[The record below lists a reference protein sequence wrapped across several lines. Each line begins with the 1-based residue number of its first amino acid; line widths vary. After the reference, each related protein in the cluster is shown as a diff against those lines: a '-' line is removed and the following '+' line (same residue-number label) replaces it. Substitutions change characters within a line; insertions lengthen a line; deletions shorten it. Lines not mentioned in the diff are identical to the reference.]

1 MRIPATW
8 LGAGW
13 GKLAPSGISSAK
25 GGATIGRCSSGSLT
39 ATAALTARAARLL
52 SATAVTAAVLVL
64 AASASAAQPASLAA
78 PAGAVFRS
86 YRFEVSGRSV
96 QIPSMLVRDDA
107 DSKAHEF
114 ISLGGAAAALGGLVT
129 PFGPA
134 GSYRLDLAGERA
146 VFSVDYPSIVMW
158 GSRIVSLSRDARPV
172 GSDLYLP
179 LDFLTRVVEPILH
192 AHAGDRSAPGSA
204 IGGPTPESRGLPTI
218 RTSSS
223 LKVPSL
229 FPTVEAAVMPAAA
242 AESASPRAVVPA
254 GGDRVFTIVL
264 DPGHGGEE
272 IGAAGKTEATE
283 KELTLQIAKKLQALL
298 EKEPRTRV
306 LLTRTDDSTVP
317 LDSRTALAN
326 HNHADLFLS
335 IHLNSAQQRDAR
347 GAETYFLTPQ
357 AKDDET
363 RTIAAIENNAIGVD
377 RASLGAAPVDLEL
390 VLWDLAQTQYI
401 AESSRLAGEIQ
412 RELNEALGVKDRG
425 VKEAPFRV
433 LMGATMPAVL
443 VEVGFLSNPAEEK
456 LLESDE
462 RQDTIAQALR
472 RAVVAF
478 RSGAG
483 PGSPAPAGTR

>member
-1 MRIPATW
+1 MAPV
-8 LGAGW
+8 G
-13 GKLAPSGISSAK
+13 LAARRVVIVPSLSAI
-25 GGATIGRCSSGSLT
+25 AVMV
-39 ATAALTARAARLL
+39 AALMGAAP
-52 SATAVTAAVLVL
+52 AP
-64 AASASAAQPASLAA
+64 AAQPASLMA

-86 YRFEVSGRSV
+86 YRFEVSGRAV
-96 QIPSMLVRDDA
+96 QIPSMLVRDESD
-107 DSKAHEF
+107 DKEREF
-114 ISLGGAAAALGGLVT
+114 ISLGGAAAVLGGLIT

-134 GSYRLDLAGERA
+134 GSYRLELAGERA
-146 VFSVDYPSIVMW
+146 VFSVDYPSIVKW

-179 LDFLTRVVEPILH
+179 LDFLTRVVEPILR
-192 AHAGDRSAPGSA
+192 AHAGDGGPAGSA
-204 IGGPTPESRGLPTI
+204 AGGATGESAGVPTI

-229 FPTVEAAVMPAAA
+229 FPTVEAAVMPAVA
-242 AESASPRAVVPA
+242 AEPAPSRAVVPA
-254 GGDRVFTIVL
+254 AGDRVFTVVL

-272 IGAAGKTEATE
+272 IGAAGKTDATE
-283 KELTLQIAKKLQALL
+283 KDLTLQIAKKLQALL

-317 LDSRTALAN
+317 LDSRTSLAN

-347 GAETYFLTPQ
+347 GAETYFLASQ

-363 RTIAAIENNAIGVD
+363 RTIAAIENNALGVD
-377 RASLGAAPVDLEL
+377 RASLGTAPVDLEL

-401 AESSRLAGEIQ
+401 AESGRLAGEIQ
-412 RELNEALGVKDRG
+412 RELNEALGVKNRG

-456 LLESDE
+456 LLKSDE

-472 RAVVAF
+472 RAVLAF

-483 PGSPAPAGTR
+483 SGGSAPAGTQ

>member
-1 MRIPATW
+1 M
-8 LGAGW
+8 
-13 GKLAPSGISSAK
+13 
-25 GGATIGRCSSGSLT
+25 
-39 ATAALTARAARLL
+39 ALTVVGLMHAAP
-52 SATAVTAAVLVL
+52 AC
-64 AASASAAQPASLAA
+64 AAQHASMTA

-86 YRFEVSGRSV
+86 YRFKVSGRAV
-96 QIPSMLVRDDA
+96 QIPSMLVRDEEDN
-107 DSKAHEF
+107 KEREF
-114 ISLGGAAAALGGLVT
+114 ISLGGAAAVLGGFIT

-134 GSYRLDLAGERA
+134 GSYCLELAGEKA
-146 VFSVDYPSIVMW
+146 IFSVDYPSIVKW

-179 LDFLTRVVEPILH
+179 LDFLTRIVEPILR
-192 AHAGDRSAPGSA
+192 AHAGEGGPSGSA
-204 IGGPTPESRGLPTI
+204 TGGPGAEPGGVPTS
-218 RTSSS
+218 RTSTS
-223 LKVPSL
+223 LEVPAL
-229 FPTVEAAVMPAAA
+229 FPAVEAAVMPAVA
-242 AESASPRAVVPA
+242 AESAPSRAVVPA
-254 GGDRVFTIVL
+254 AGDRVFTVVL

-272 IGAAGKTEATE
+272 IGAAGKTDTTE
-283 KELTLQIAKKLQALL
+283 KDLTLQIAKKLQALL

-317 LDSRTALAN
+317 LDSRTSLAN

-347 GAETYFLTPQ
+347 GAETYFLASQ

-363 RTIAAIENNAIGVD
+363 RTIAAIENNALGVD
-377 RASLGAAPVDLEL
+377 RASLGTAPVDLEL

-412 RELNEALGVKDRG
+412 RELNEALGVRDRG

-456 LLESDE
+456 LLKSDE

-472 RAVVAF
+472 RAVLAF

-483 PGSPAPAGTR
+483 SGGSTPAGTQ